1 MQEVGHPGHLVG
13 LDCLAYQFGVVAG
26 HDHQLVGFRR
36 LVQEQA
42 VVGQRAALYD
52 LLDLLL
58 EAAQGLRAARLL
70 QQQRQADFP
79 PCLIATVLAGQL
91 VKRGPLNGMDAPT
104 LAAS

>member
-1 MQEVGHPGHLVG
+1 MVKMPQSWLFGISASWVTELTLIFRGLGKFSCIGIRTVFLQEVGHPGHLVG

-52 LLDLLL
+52 LRK
-58 EAAQGLRAARLL
+58 G
-70 QQQRQADFP
+70 
-79 PCLIATVLAGQL
+79 
-91 VKRGPLNGMDAPT
+91 RGPVGGT
-104 LAAS
+104 E